1 MGNPSGP
8 SGHLPYKAEEFCLR
22 TDKLFAAM
30 DFKSVAAYQR
40 GSMKPFP
47 AIFLLLQECLPTRL
61 QIPRGRRFLCCF
73 LLLLLRRVCAAR
85 MLHLLSKKT
94 ECHEMLVKNRQI
106 VPFWMIS
113 VTRLLR
119 NPAQIA
125 DFCAIFLHKTGL
137 LCKFLSVSFTFLG
150 GLTRNFGAGTR
161 NSEPRNS
168 FFGAWN
174 FFFGARTKKFRYRNV
189 FAAASGP
196 FFFPVGTFSD
206 TFPVSFCL
214 RNPPAGFPAGRVS
227 APGVSR
233 VPSKRQVR
241 RGFRDILISASRVW
255 LRFFRAVPARRA
267 NTRISEG
274 ENEQIVNAH
283 PKVSLCQY
291 RRCGRNAAPPMMTG
305 CL

>member
-47 AIFLLLQECLPTRL
+47 TIFLLLQECLPTRL

-85 MLHLLSKKT
+85 MLRLLSKKT

-174 FFFGARTKKFRYRNV
+174 FFFGARTKISRYRNV
-189 FAAASGP
+189 FAAASGA
-196 FFFPVGTFSD
+196 FFFPVGTFSR
-206 TFPVSFCL
+206 TRFPCHFVGGIL
-214 RNPPAGFPAGRVS
+214 RRAFLPAGFLRRECP
-227 APGVSR
+227 VSR
-233 VPSKRQVR
+233 QKDRY
-241 RGFRDILISASRVW
+241 GGDSAA
-255 LRFFRAVPARRA
+255 F
-267 NTRISEG
+267 
-274 ENEQIVNAH
+274 
-283 PKVSLCQY
+283 
-291 RRCGRNAAPPMMTG
+291 
-305 CL
+305 

>member
-1 MGNPSGP
+1 MSRGDCKSHAAGLQHSCCTTLSLWRVCPYIASARQECFPCGWHNCPASRGDEPRRGGGGLTPTGTTPDVSTGNINESEKERKLLTCMGNPSGP

-47 AIFLLLQECLPTRL
+47 TIFLLLQECLPTRL

-106 VPFWMIS
+106 VPFWMIF

-137 LCKFLSVSFTFLG
+137 LCKVLSESFTFWSS
-150 GLTRNFGAGTR
+150 LTRNFGAGT
-161 NSEPRNS
+161 
-168 FFGAWN
+168 
-174 FFFGARTKKFRYRNV
+174 
-189 FAAASGP
+189 
-196 FFFPVGTFSD
+196 
-206 TFPVSFCL
+206 
-214 RNPPAGFPAGRVS
+214 
-227 APGVSR
+227 
-233 VPSKRQVR
+233 
-241 RGFRDILISASRVW
+241 
-255 LRFFRAVPARRA
+255 
-267 NTRISEG
+267 
-274 ENEQIVNAH
+274 
-283 PKVSLCQY
+283 
-291 RRCGRNAAPPMMTG
+291 
-305 CL
+305 